1 MASTNLIW
9 LLDNEKEL
17 VNSFGQ
23 IGFKSNEN
31 LTNNKSNEFKIKIKQ
46 MFEKDRTSD
55 FIKNRKY

>member
-23 IGFKSNEN
+23 ISFKSNEN
-31 LTNNKSNEFKIKIKQ
+31 LTNNKSNEFKIKLKQ
-46 MFEKDRTSD
+46 MFENNKPD
-55 FIKNRKY
+55 I